1 MDLQHNEHFRHL
13 IETSPDPVAIHCD
26 HKLVYIN
33 KAGADLLGADTDEL
47 IGKNLTDLIH
57 PDSLSE
63 TINQINQMLLD
74 GKPSTSNISLI
85 GKDAQRIEVSLKA
98 MVTTFMGKPAIHVVY
113 RDITEQLHAEKELK
127 ESNELVTSI
136 LESITDA
143 FFAVDNSWNITYL
156 NQIGQKYLG
165 RNAKDLIGKSFWKEF
180 PSLLETEFYSAYH
193 KALTQKVVVEFE
205 EFSPLTKR
213 WYEVRACPTKDGL
226 AVYYRNISERKA
238 TEEKATYYAKEL
250 EISKSKIQQLVD
262 TIDAGVWSVDLR
274 TNEYTLSRGIENIYG
289 YPLQTFYDNPRFWTD
304 RIHPED
310 VNIVGIQEKDI
321 WSGRASVHEYRI
333 IHSSGE
339 VRAIR
344 NRITPIFDQ
353 SNNLIQ
359 IVGVFVDIT
368 EHQRMEQNLRE
379 SQEWFSTTL
388 KCIGDGVIATDITGK
403 ITFMNP
409 IAETLTAFKEK
420 NVLGMEIEKVLHLV
434 HEETRQLVPNPV
446 HKVIKEKRI
455 VGLDNQTVLI
465 NKDGAEIPIDDS
477 AAPILNDQGE
487 MAGIVMVFRDVI
499 ERKSYEEKIKH
510 HAYYDFLTGLPNR
523 KLFTDRLTMALVNA
537 KRNNTT
543 LAVMFIDLDQFKT
556 VNDTLGHEIGDLLLT
571 EVANR
576 LKMCVREGDTV
587 ARLGGDEFIILMQDI
602 DQTVVTQVAER
613 VIDKISSK
621 YYINSHQIFTSPSIG
636 ISFYPDDGEDVE
648 SLIKKADMAMY
659 YVKDNGKN
667 NHQFFASFMND
678 KMLRKMEID
687 KGLREALEKNQ
698 FELYY
703 QPKMDLVTGDILGA
717 EALIRWNHPEM
728 GMISPAEFIP
738 IAEEIGLIASIGE
751 WALQTACT
759 QCIKWQNSGFSS
771 IRVAVNI
778 STLQFRQQN
787 LVTTIRRILKDS
799 HLDPKCLE
807 LEITESVMQNTESIH
822 KLFELKTMGISMS
835 IDDFG
840 TGYSSLSYLK
850 RMPIDALKIDKS
862 FINDIHMDPTDTK
875 IVTTIITLAKSLNLR
890 VIAEGV
896 ETAEQLKFL
905 KQHKCD
911 EIQGFLISK
920 PVPARDFEKVGTK
933 VKEVLAELNSKE

>member
-1 MDLQHNEHFRHL
+1 MDFQHNEHFRYL
-13 IETSPDPVAIHCD
+13 VDTSPDPVAIHCE
-26 HKLVYIN
+26 HTLVYIN
-33 KAGADLLGADTDEL
+33 KAGADLLGLDTEAL
-47 IGKNLTDLIH
+47 IGKNLTEIIH
-57 PDSLSE
+57 PDSLGE
-63 TINQINQMLLD
+63 TSNQINQMLQE
-74 GKPSTSNISLI
+74 GKPSTSIVSLI
-85 GKDAQRIEVSLKA
+85 GKDAERIEVSLKA
-98 MVTTFMGKPAIHVVY
+98 MVTTYMGKPAIHVVY
-113 RDITEQLHAEKELK
+113 RDITEQLRAEKERK

-156 NQIGQKYLG
+156 NQTGQKYLG
-165 RNAKDLIGKSFWKEF
+165 RKAKDLIGKKLWEEF
-180 PSLLETEFYSAYH
+180 PSLLETKFYPAYH
-193 KALTQKVVVEFE
+193 KALTEKVVVEFE

-238 TEEKATYYAKEL
+238 IEEKVTYYAKEL
-250 EISKSKIQQLVD
+250 EISKSKLEQLVD

-274 TNEYTLSRGIENIYG
+274 TNEYMLSQGVETIFG
-289 YPLQTFYDNPRFWTD
+289 YPIQTFYDNPTFWKD
-304 RIHPED
+304 RTHPD
-310 VNIVGIQEKDI
+310 DLDLIDIQEKDI
-321 WSGRASVHEYRI
+321 LSGRASVHEHRI

-359 IVGVFVDIT
+359 VVGVFVDIT
-368 EHQRMEQNLRE
+368 EYQRMEQNLRE

-409 IAETLTAFKEK
+409 IAETLTACKEK
-420 NVLGMEIEKVLHLV
+420 DVLGKYIEEVLHLIN
-434 HEETRQLVPNPV
+434 EETRQLVTNPV
-446 HKVIKEKRI
+446 NKVIKEKRI
-455 VGLDNQTVLI
+455 VGLANHTVLI

-477 AAPILNDQGE
+477 AAPILNVQGK
-487 MAGIVMVFRDVI
+487 MVGIVMVFRDVI
-499 ERKSYEEKIKH
+499 ERKSHEEKIKH
-510 HAYYDFLTGLPNR
+510 YAYHDSLTGLPNR
-523 KLFTDRLTMALVNA
+523 RLFTDRLTMALVNA
-537 KRNNTT
+537 KRNNTK
-543 LAVMFIDLDQFKT
+543 LATMFIDLDQFKT
-556 VNDTLGHEIGDLLLT
+556 VNDTLGHEIGDILLM

-613 VIDKISSK
+613 IIEKISSK
-621 YYINSHQIFTSPSIG
+621 YNINSHQIFSSPSIG
-636 ISFYPDDGEDVE
+636 TSFYPNDGEDVE
-648 SLIKKADMAMY
+648 SLIKNADMAMY
-659 YVKDNGKN
+659 YVKENGKN

-678 KMLRKMEID
+678 KTLRKIEID
-687 KGLREALEKNQ
+687 KGLREALEENQ

-717 EALIRWNHPEM
+717 EALMRWHHPEM

-759 QCIKWQNSGFSS
+759 QCIKWRNSGFPS

-799 HLDPKCLE
+799 HLDPKYLE

-822 KLFELKTMGISMS
+822 KLFELKAMGIYMS

-920 PVPARDFEKVGTK
+920 PVPARDFEMVWIESSQSD
-933 VKEVLAELNSKE
+933 V